1 MKILNILQKILCE
14 QKVEPAAQDVTAT
27 KYTEPGEPKIGFKTQ
42 EVPQKSNINKE
53 NINEVISCSGYD
65 AGTPE
70 FKFAKIIATKEGW
83 VKNLNNGQGSRSY
96 RNNNPGNLDYYDG
109 LKSID
114 SNVTREKKLDGSEGR
129 FAKFSDPC
137 LGSKALIEEKIKK
150 WSKGQMPNYGS
161 APGYQTGKVPT
172 LKQFMYTYAPP
183 KENDT
188 TKYINDILKSL
199 GNVQFTPD
207 TSMAKI
213 IKI

>member
-1 MKILNILQKILCE
+1 M
-14 QKVEPAAQDVTAT
+14 
-27 KYTEPGEPKIGFKTQ
+27 
-42 EVPQKSNINKE
+42 
-53 NINEVISCSGYD
+53 
-65 AGTPE
+65 
-70 FKFAKIIATKEGW
+70 
-83 VKNLNNGQGSRSY
+83 
-96 RNNNPGNLDYYDG
+96 
-109 LKSID
+109 
-114 SNVTREKKLDGSEGR
+114 DGSEGR

-161 APGYQTGKVPT
+161 APGYQTGKIPT

-183 KENDT
+183 SENDT

-199 GNVQFTPD
+199 ANVQFTPD